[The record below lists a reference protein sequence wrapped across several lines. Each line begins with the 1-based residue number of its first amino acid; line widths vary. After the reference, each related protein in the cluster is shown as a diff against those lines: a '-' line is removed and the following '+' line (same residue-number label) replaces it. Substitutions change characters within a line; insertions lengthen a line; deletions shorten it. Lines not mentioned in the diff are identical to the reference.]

1 MANIKDMTRSETIM
15 FRLPKD
21 LKDKIIKN
29 AALDNR
35 TMSEYVLL
43 CLLDYFKIKEA
54 DNND

>member
-54 DNND
+54 DNNE